1 MAKKYRVTLTAEE
14 RQELQALIAK
24 GKASARKLAPARV
37 LLPVDEAEAKAGR
50 TDEETAAALNISV
63 RTIERVRER
72 FVEQGFTAALLPAPS
87 KRVYARTFDGASE
100 ARLIALAC
108 GAPPEGKARWTLRLL
123 AEQLV
128 ELQVLDTVSRECVRQ
143 ALKKT
148 NSSRT

>member
-14 RQELQALIAK
+14 QQEVPGFAGEGQGEHAQ
-24 GKASARKLAPARV
+24 ARV
-37 LLPVDEAEAKAGR
+37 LLQVDETGTAPGR
-50 TDEETAAALNISV
+50 TDEETASALNLSV
-63 RTIERVRER
+63 RTVERVRER
-72 FVEQGFTAALLPAPS
+72 FVEQGFAAALLPTPS

-108 GAPPEGKARWTLRLL
+108 GAPPEGKSRWTLRLL
-123 AEQLV
+123 AEQLI

>member
-1 MAKKYRVTLTAEE
+1 MAKRYRVTLTPEE
-14 RQELQALIAK
+14 RQERQALITK
-24 GKASARKLAPARV
+24 GKASARKLAHARV
-37 LLPVDEAEAKAGR
+37 LLQVDEAEAQAGR
-50 TDEETAAALNISV
+50 TDEEAAGALNLSV
-63 RTIERVRER
+63 RTVERVRER
-72 FVEQGFTAALLPAPS
+72 FVEQGLAAALLPAPS

-108 GAPPEGKARWTLRLL
+108 GTPPEGKARWTLRLL

-148 NSSRT
+148 NFSRT

>member
-24 GKASARKLAPARV
+24 GKASARKLAHARV
-37 LLPVDEAEAKAGR
+37 LLQVDEAEAKAGR
-50 TDEETAAALNISV
+50 TDEETAAALNLSV

-72 FVEQGFTAALLPAPS
+72 FVEQGFAAALLPTPS